1 MLPHHQTWHACN
13 KAYSMMHRAQVYI
26 QSGKAAAEELTQ
38 SQAHKVITAM
48 KPKLRNGDMDG
59 AIEQGVID
67 IGLALAGGSL
77 PDPDEEG
84 WDWGVIIF
92 FAAFGGM
99 LGFAFWCA
107 PACPRRCTRGV

>member
-1 MLPHHQTWHACN
+1 MQSGSPHDAG
-13 KAYSMMHRAQVYI
+13 AQVYI
-26 QSGKAAAEELTQ
+26 QSGKTAAKELTQ
-38 SQAHKVITAM
+38 SQAHNVIAAM
-48 KPKLRNGDMDG
+48 KPKLRKGNMDG

-92 FAAFGGM
+92 FAAFAGM
-99 LGFAFWCA
+99 LGFALWCSFA
-107 PACPRRCTRGV
+107 LISLACSF